1 MAGKG
6 RNFWLT
12 FSAVIVTIFL
22 SALDLT
28 AVATALPTIT
38 DKLHGGNLFVWVG
51 SAYALSS
58 TAILPL
64 SGRLADIFG
73 RRPLMLS
80 SIFFFALGSALAGSA
95 QNMHMMIAARTIQG
109 VGGGGIINLCEIIVS
124 DLVPLSERGIY
135 QGILGL
141 TWSFASGIGPPIG
154 GALASTQWRWLFYLN
169 LPLSGIAFVLVSIFL
184 RVRTPPGSMREKL
197 ARVDWIGN
205 GIGISGITLAIL
217 GLTWAGSSYPWGSA
231 HVLAPLIIGLVLIIA
246 FMLYELRMPHE
257 LEPTVPYDI
266 LSNRNSL
273 SGYLST
279 FFHGITSISIIY
291 YLPVYFQAC
300 FDATPIRSGVD
311 MLATA
316 LVVAPFALIAGILV
330 QVLNR
335 YMPSNIA
342 GWVLTIIGFGLLSL
356 LTADSTVGQWV
367 GYQFVAAAGTGMIF
381 AATVFPILAPLSV
394 ARTAAALGFFAFCR
408 AFAQTWGL
416 TIASTILQ
424 NELAKN
430 LPVAFTSQ
438 FAAGFEIAYAAIPT
452 IHALPEPL
460 KSEVRAAFADSMRV
474 VWRTMIGISGAG
486 LLTCVLLTEVP
497 MVQHTDETYG
507 LHAGEAGAAEKDV
520 EGGMGTGG
528 TVTPAATS
536 VDADRKE
543 LST

>member
-12 FSAVIVTIFL
+12 LTAVIVTIFL

-28 AVATALPTIT
+28 AVSTALPTIT
-38 DKLHGGNLFVWVG
+38 DRLHGGNLFVWVG

-109 VGGGGIINLCEIIVS
+109 IGGGGIINLCEIIIS

-154 GALASTQWRWLFYLN
+154 GALASTQWRWLFCA
-169 LPLSGIAFVLVSIFL
+169 GIAFVLVSFFL

-205 GIGISGITLAIL
+205 AIGISGITLAIL

-246 FMLYELRMPHE
+246 FMLYEFRMPHE
-257 LEPTVPYDI
+257 LEPTVPYDL

-279 FFHGITSISIIY
+279 FFHGITSITIIY

-342 GWVLTIIGFGLLSL
+342 GWVLTIIGFGLLSM
-356 LTADSTVGQWV
+356 LTADATVSQWV

-381 AATVFPILAPLSV
+381 AVTVFPILAPLSV
-394 ARTAAALGFFAFCR
+394 ERTAAALGFFAFCR

-424 NELAKN
+424 NELAKT
-430 LPVAFTSQ
+430 LPPAFTAQTQ
-438 FAAGFEIAYAAIPT
+438 FAAGAEIAYAAIPA
-452 IHALPEPL
+452 IRALEEPL
-460 KSEVRAAFADSMRV
+460 KSEVRTAFAESMRV

-507 LHAGEAGAAEKDV
+507 LHAGEEGAAEKDV
-520 EGGMGTGG
+520 EGGTGTGG
-528 TVTPAATS
+528 TDTPVAVL

>member
-12 FSAVIVTIFL
+12 FTAVIVSIFL

-38 DKLHGGNLFVWVG
+38 DDLNGGNLFVWVG

-73 RRPLMLS
+73 RRPLMLV
-80 SIFFFALGSALAGSA
+80 SIFLFALGSALAGAA
-95 QNMHMMIAARTIQG
+95 QNMNMMIAARAVQG
-109 VGGGGIINLCEIIVS
+109 LGGGGIINLCEIIVS

-154 GALASTQWRWLFYLN
+154 GALASSNWRWLFYLN
-169 LPLSGIAFVLVSIFL
+169 LPLSGIAFVLVSLFL
-184 RVRTPPGSMREKL
+184 RVKSPSGSIREKL
-197 ARVDWIGN
+197 ARVDWVGN
-205 GIGISGITLAIL
+205 GIGISGTTLAIL
-217 GLTWAGSSYPWGSA
+217 GLSWAGVTYPWGSA
-231 HVLAPLIIGLVLIIA
+231 PVLAPLIIGLALVGA
-246 FMLYELRMPHE
+246 FLVYELRMPIE
-257 LEPTVPYDI
+257 REPTVPYDI
-266 LSNRNSL
+266 FANRNGL

-311 MLATA
+311 MLGTA

-330 QVLNR
+330 QVLSR
-335 YMPSNIA
+335 YIPSNVA
-342 GWVLTIIGFGLLSL
+342 GWILTMIGFGLLSM
-356 LTADSTVGQWV
+356 LTADATLGQW
-367 GYQFVAAAGTGMIF
+367 F
-381 AATVFPILAPLSV
+381 ASTVFPILAPLSV

-424 NELAKN
+424 NELGKK
-430 LPVAFTSQ
+430 LPQAFTALFPSGAD
-438 FAAGFEIAYAAIPT
+438 FAYAAIPS
-452 IHALPEPL
+452 IRGLAEPL
-460 KSEVRAAFADSMRV
+460 KTEVRVAFAESMAV
-474 VWRTMIGISGAG
+474 IWRTMIGVSGAG
-486 LLTCVLLTEVP
+486 LLTCLLLTEIP

-507 LHAGEAGAAEKDV
+507 LHGRGESAPEDAEGGTATLTWDV
-520 EGGMGTGG
+520 E
-528 TVTPAATS
+528 P
-536 VDADRKE
+536 KE
-543 LST
+543 GIVS

>member
-12 FSAVIVTIFL
+12 LTAVIVTIFL

-28 AVATALPTIT
+28 AVSTALPTIT
-38 DKLHGGNLFVWVG
+38 DRLHGGNLFVWVG

-109 VGGGGIINLCEIIVS
+109 IGGGGIINLCEIIIS

-169 LPLSGIAFVLVSIFL
+169 LPLSGIAFVLVSFFL

-197 ARVDWIGN
+197 ARVDWVGN
-205 GIGISGITLAIL
+205 AIGISGITLAIL

-246 FMLYELRMPHE
+246 FMLYEFRMPHE
-257 LEPTVPYDI
+257 LEPTVPYDL

-316 LVVAPFALIAGILV
+316 LVVAPFALLAGILV

-342 GWVLTIIGFGLLSL
+342 GWVLTIIGFGLLSM
-356 LTADSTVGQWV
+356 LTADSTVGRWV

-381 AATVFPILAPLSV
+381 AVTVFPILAPLSV
-394 ARTAAALGFFAFCR
+394 ERTAAALGFFAFCR

-424 NELAKN
+424 NELAKT

-438 FAAGFEIAYAAIPT
+438 FSAGFEIAYAAIPT
-452 IHALPEPL
+452 IRALEEPL
-460 KSEVRAAFADSMRV
+460 KSEVRKAFADSMRV

-507 LHAGEAGAAEKDV
+507 LHAGQAGAAENDV
-520 EGGMGTGG
+520 EGGTGG
-528 TVTPAATS
+528 TDTPVAVLA
-536 VDADRKE
+536 DADRKE

>member
-6 RNFWLT
+6 RDFWLT

-38 DKLHGGNLFVWVG
+38 ERLNGGNLFVWVG

-73 RRPLMLS
+73 RRPIMLS
-80 SIFFFALGSALAGSA
+80 SIFFFALGSALAGAA

-109 VGGGGIINLCEIIVS
+109 IGGGGIINLCEIIVS

-154 GALASTQWRWLFYLN
+154 GALASTNWRWLFFLN

-184 RVRTPPGSMREKL
+184 RVKTPPGSISEKVS
-197 ARVDWIGN
+197 RVDWAGN
-205 GIGISGITLAIL
+205 GLGVSGITLAIL
-217 GLTWAGSSYPWGSA
+217 GLTWAGVAFPWGSA
-231 HVLAPLIIGLVLIIA
+231 HVLAPLIIGLVLILV
-246 FMLYELRMPHE
+246 FLLYEFRMPAHR
-257 LEPTVPYDI
+257 EPTVPYDI
-266 LSNRNSL
+266 LSNRNGL

-311 MLATA
+311 MLGTA

-335 YMPSNIA
+335 YIPSNAA
-342 GWVLTIIGFGLLSL
+342 GWVLTTIGFGLLSM
-356 LTADSTVGQWV
+356 LTYDAPLGHWV
-367 GYQFVAAAGTGMIF
+367 GFQFVAAAGTGMIF

-394 ARTAAALGFFAFCR
+394 SRTAAALGFFAFCR

-424 NELAKN
+424 NELSKK
-430 LPVAFTSQ
+430 LPVAFTDQ

-452 IHALPEPL
+452 IRGLPEPL
-460 KSEVRAAFADSMRV
+460 KTEVRQAFAESMAV

-486 LLTCVLLTEVP
+486 LLTTLLLTEIP

-507 LHAGEAGAAEKDV
+507 LHAGETKDA
-520 EGGMGTGG
+520 EGGDATASGTPE
-528 TVTPAATS
+528 PAATEE
-536 VDADRKE
+536 RKE
-543 LST
+543 AV

>member
-6 RNFWLT
+6 RSFWLT
-12 FSAVIVTIFL
+12 FTAVIVSIFL

-28 AVATALPTIT
+28 GVATALPTIT
-38 DKLHGGNLFVWVG
+38 ADLEGGNLFVWVG

-73 RRPLMLS
+73 RRPLMLA
-80 SIFFFALGSALAGSA
+80 SIFFFALGSALAGAA

-109 VGGGGIINLCEIIVS
+109 IGGGGIINLCEIIVS

-154 GALASTQWRWLFYLN
+154 GALASTNWRWLFYLN
-169 LPLSGIAFVLVSIFL
+169 LPLSGIAFLLVSLFL
-184 RVRTPPGSMREKL
+184 RVKTPSGSMGEKL
-197 ARVDWIGN
+197 ARVDWLGN
-205 GIGISGITLAIL
+205 GIGISGTTLAIL
-217 GLTWAGSSYPWGSA
+217 GLTWAGVAYPWGSA
-231 HVLAPLIIGLVLIIA
+231 PVLAPLIIGIVLIVV
-246 FMLYELRMPHE
+246 FLTYELRMPVAR
-257 LEPTVPYDI
+257 EPTVPSDI
-266 LSNRNSL
+266 LANRNSL

-311 MLATA
+311 MLGTA

-330 QVLNR
+330 QTLNR
-335 YMPSNIA
+335 YIPSNVA
-342 GWVLTIIGFGLLSL
+342 GWVLTIIGFGLLSM
-356 LTADSTVGQWV
+356 LTADATLGQWV
-367 GYQFVAAAGTGMIF
+367 GFQFVAAAGTGMIF
-381 AATVFPILAPLSV
+381 AATVFPILAPLDV

-424 NELAKN
+424 NELAKR

-438 FAAGFEIAYAAIPT
+438 FSSGFEIAYAAIPT
-452 IHALPEPL
+452 IRGLEEPL
-460 KSEVRAAFADSMRV
+460 KSEVRAAFAESMAV
-474 VWRTMIGISGAG
+474 VWRAMIGVSCAG

-507 LHAGEAGAAEKDV
+507 LNAMKNEDAEGATTMLTLVAEGDPKQ
-520 EGGMGTGG
+520 
-528 TVTPAATS
+528 
-536 VDADRKE
+536 
-543 LST
+543 STASF